1 MEHHTFVPAAQYLRM
16 STDYQQYSLE
26 NQAAAIQ
33 AYADLNGFEIVRSYS
48 DGARSGVL
56 YKNRPALRQ
65 LLQDVISGR
74 AAFKTILVYD
84 VSRWGRFQDSD
95 EAAHYEFVCKHA
107 SIPVHYCGETFANNS
122 SFSNSVMKAVKRAM
136 AAEYSRELGDKV
148 LAAEKRSAELGF
160 KQGGLAGYAL
170 QRVMISSDGARKQLL
185 AKGEV
190 KCLQS
195 DRVVLVPGRPEEV
208 ACVREMYRLVVEEK
222 STPFA
227 VARELNRR
235 GLSNQGRAWNHQNV
249 YRILTHPK
257 YAGCNVWN
265 RTSRRLGGPNVKT
278 PRSKWIIKPGAF
290 EPVIDP
296 PYFQEAQYI
305 LGQRTCA
312 KSNEQILDTLRILLR
327 TNGKLTGPILT
338 NSPSAPSIAACKNR
352 FGGLRHA
359 FELAGYKRL
368 RTDASSPRKRS
379 GAHSD

>member
-1 MEHHTFVPAAQYLRM
+1 
-16 STDYQQYSLE
+16 
-26 NQAAAIQ
+26 
-33 AYADLNGFEIVRSYS
+33 
-48 DGARSGVL
+48 
-56 YKNRPALRQ
+56 
-65 LLQDVISGR
+65 
-74 AAFKTILVYD
+74 
-84 VSRWGRFQDSD
+84 
-95 EAAHYEFVCKHA
+95 
-107 SIPVHYCGETFANNS
+107 
-122 SFSNSVMKAVKRAM
+122 
-136 AAEYSRELGDKV
+136 
-148 LAAEKRSAELGF
+148 
-160 KQGGLAGYAL
+160 
-170 QRVMISSDGARKQLL
+170 
-185 AKGEV
+185 
-190 KCLQS
+190 
-195 DRVVLVPGRPEEV
+195 
-208 ACVREMYRLVVEEK
+208 VREMYRLVVEEK

-227 VARELNRR
+227 IARELNRR
-235 GLSNQGRAWNHQNV
+235 GLGEQGRMWNHQNV